1 MRKIIV
7 LTFLTLDGVMQAPG
21 APNEDTSGDFKYGG
35 WQQPFADEY
44 LGKLMSEQMSK
55 PFDLL
60 LGRITYDIFSS
71 YWPKQTGDIAT
82 LFNKATK
89 FVVTHSDREF
99 DWEKTVVV
107 NKDIVEKIKK
117 LKTEEG
123 PDLQIY
129 GSGNLVQTL
138 LKNSLVDNLW
148 LKIYPITIGSGKKL
162 FAEGTIPKTWK
173 MTRGEITPNGVII
186 ANYESAGDIKTGTM
200 T

>member
-1 MRKIIV
+1 MKRIIV

-21 APNEDTSGDFKYGG
+21 APNEDTSGGFKFGG
-35 WQQPFADEY
+35 WQQPFADDY
-44 LGKLMSEQMSK
+44 LEKIMSEQMSR

-60 LGRITYDIFSS
+60 LGRITYEIFSS

-89 FVVTHSDREF
+89 FVVTQSDREF
-99 DWEKTVVV
+99 NWEKTVVI
-107 NKDIVEKIKK
+107 NNDIVEKIRK

-138 LKNSLVDNLW
+138 LRNSLVDELW

-173 MTRGEITPNGVII
+173 MTKSEIAPNGVIF
-186 ANYESAGDIKTGTM
+186 ANYQSVGDVKTGIIT
-200 T
+200 